1 MTTTSEQKAPADV
14 NGLTQ
19 AQVEESR
26 ATNGSNVLT
35 PPERTP
41 AWKQFL
47 NTFHDPL
54 IIILLVALLLSV
66 GIALYELLF
75 IPTKGLEALLEPLGI
90 FCAIILATLVG
101 FLVEYN
107 ANKKFDVLNKIN
119 DDVPVKVVRGMTL
132 AEARR
137 KGAIMQ
143 VPRRDIVVGD
153 IVLVEAG
160 EKVPADGVLIES
172 VSLGVDE
179 SSFTGESVICHKSEH
194 TEATES
200 QSAYPVNKLLRG
212 SSVKEGHGVMRVTAV
227 GDATEYGGIYKDAK
241 IEHDTET
248 PLMKQFDK
256 LGKLIARC
264 SFVAGAAI
272 VVGRIVVYGIAENW
286 SFELLPAIEYF
297 VETVMLAVTLI
308 VVSVPEGLPMSVT
321 LSLALSMHRMLQNQN
336 LVRKMHACETMGATT
351 VICTDK
357 TGTLTQNQ
365 MRVFRLHFYGLD
377 EPYHLCETLQGK
389 IAACALACNSTA
401 YLDCSTPDKA
411 QPVGN
416 PTEGALL
423 LWLRDNGVDYAAL
436 REQNPVEAQL
446 PFSTERKYMATVVIC
461 PALGGKRLLLV
472 KGASEIIRA
481 YCKSVE
487 GDVPF
492 SNILDEL
499 QQYQNKAM
507 RTLGFAYRILE
518 ADEPC
523 PITDSEANLQG
534 LTFMGIAA
542 ISDPVRT
549 DVPAAIGTCLD
560 AGIQVKIVTGDT
572 PGTAKEIGRQVGLW
586 NDTESDAQFILGEE
600 FAALPDDEAARRAK
614 EIKIMSRARPADKA
628 RLVTLLQRQN
638 EVVAVTGDGTNDA
651 PALNAAQVGLSMGD
665 GTAVAKEASDITII
679 DNSFSS
685 IARAVMWGRSLYK
698 NIQRFIVFQLT
709 VNVAAC
715 LLVGI
720 ASFISEKQPALT
732 VTQMLWV
739 NLIMD
744 TFAALALASLPPSHE
759 VMRDK
764 PRGNKA
770 NIITRP
776 MAAFVLGV
784 GGVFAAA
791 MIGLF
796 VYLLVNNVGGG
807 GGLLQSTIS
816 IEERTIFFTMFVFM
830 QFWNLFNAKSFGSGH
845 SAFHNMRASGLFF
858 AVALAILVGQILIV
872 EFGGI
877 MFQVT
882 PLPLSTILICLA
894 LTMPIMGIGEIYH
907 FFNKRKKQTT

>member
-1 MTTTSEQKAPADV
+1 MSIKELITSDIQMGLAD
-14 NGLTQ
+14 

-26 ATNGSNVLT
+26 RKYGSNMLT

-47 NTFHDPL
+47 NTFKDPL

-66 GIALYELLF
+66 GIALYELLY
-75 IPTKGLEALLEPLGI
+75 IDSKGYESLLEPVGI
-90 FCAIILATLVG
+90 LFAIILATLVG

-119 DDVPVKVVRGMTL
+119 DDIPVKVVREMTL
-132 AEARR
+132 AQARR
-137 KGAIMQ
+137 KGAITQ

-153 IVLVEAG
+153 IVLVESG
-160 EKVPADGVLIES
+160 EKVPADGELIES

-179 SSFTGESVICHKSEH
+179 SSFTGESVICHKSANAE
-194 TEATES
+194 EASSTKS
-200 QSAYPVNKLLRG
+200 TYPANKLLRG
-212 SSVKEGHGVMRVTAV
+212 SNVKEGHGVMRVTAV
-227 GDATEYGGIYKDAK
+227 GDNTEYGAIYKDAK

-272 VVGRIVVYGIAENW
+272 IIGRLIVYFAAEQGA
-286 SFELLPAIEYF
+286 SASLPFIEYF
-297 VETVMLAVTLI
+297 METVMLAVTLI

-365 MRVFRLHFYGLD
+365 MRVYRTHFYGLED
-377 EPYHLCETLQGK
+377 GERLSDSEKSHIVTHS
-389 IAACALACNSTA
+389 LACNATA
-401 YLDCSTPDKA
+401 YLHISDNLISDNREEVKPI
-411 QPVGN
+411 GN

-423 LWLRDNGVDYAAL
+423 LWLKDNGVDYATL
-436 REQNPVEAQL
+436 RELSAVEAQL
-446 PFSTERKYMATVVIC
+446 PFSTENKYMATVISC
-461 PALGGKRLLLV
+461 APLGGKRLLLV
-472 KGASEIIRA
+472 KGASEIIRN
-481 YCKSVE
+481 YCKDVE
-487 GDVPF
+487 GGVDF
-492 SNILDEL
+492 DDIIAEL
-499 QQYQNKAM
+499 QNYQNKAM
-507 RTLGFAYRILE
+507 RTLGFAYRIL
-518 ADEPC
+518 ADDEPC
-523 PITDSEANLQG
+523 PITDEGTNLDG
-534 LTFMGIAA
+534 LTFLGIVA
-542 ISDPVRT
+542 ISDPVRE
-549 DVPAAIGTCLD
+549 DVPAAINTCLD
-560 AGIQVKIVTGDT
+560 AGIQIKIVTGDT

-586 NDTESDAQFILGEE
+586 TAAEDDSKLILGEE
-600 FAALPDDEAARRAK
+600 FAALPDDVAARRAK

-628 RLVTLLQRQN
+628 RLVTLLQKED

-685 IARAVMWGRSLYK
+685 IVKAVMWGRSLYK
-698 NIQRFIVFQLT
+698 NIQRFIIFQLT

-715 LLVGI
+715 MLVGI
-720 ASFISEKQPALT
+720 ASFVSEKQPALT

-744 TFAALALASLPPSHE
+744 TFAALALASLPPSEE
-759 VMRDK
+759 VMHDK

-770 NIITRP
+770 NIITRS
-776 MAAFVLGV
+776 MAGFVFGF
-784 GGVFAAA
+784 GASFAIA

-796 VYLLVNNVGGG
+796 VYLLANNND

-816 IEERTIFFTMFVFM
+816 MEERTIFFTTFVFL
-830 QFWNLFNAKSFGSGH
+830 QFWNMFNAKSYGSGH
-845 SAFHNMRASGLFF
+845 SAFHNIRGSRLFF
-858 AVALAILVGQILIV
+858 TVAMIILVGQFLIV
-872 EFGGI
+872 EYGGI

-882 PLPLSTILICLA
+882 PLPLSTMLLCLFG
-894 LTMPIMGIGEIYH
+894 TMPIMLMGELYH
-907 FFNKRKKQTT
+907 WLKKRK